1 MSQKTTISK
10 DKESLEKIALD
21 SNVFRNLN
29 FINYL
34 RQFKSE
40 MKISIPTIVS
50 FEIGY
55 YFIANGITWENFLK
69 EIGKFDGIFLEWDTI
84 LQKDVLKNAL
94 DNRITLPFRHHF
106 RDFLIGTQCENLR
119 LNIITITKITLN
131 GSRVLKCTH
140 PRNLSHIKS
149 EILSRIHVNA
159 TAKSIIGYLKSLVI

>member
-1 MSQKTTISK
+1 MNQITPISK
-10 DKESLEKIALD
+10 DKESLENIAID

-55 YFIANGITWENFLK
+55 YFMVNGITWENYLK
-69 EIGKFDGIFLEWDTI
+69 EIGKFDGILLEWDTI

-94 DNRITLPFRHHF
+94 DNRISLPFRHHF

-119 LNIITITKITLN
+119 LNIITYNQNHFKWVKGIKIYT
-131 GSRVLKCTH
+131 
-140 PRNLSHIKS
+140 PEEFISHKI
-149 EILSRIHVNA
+149 
-159 TAKSIIGYLKSLVI
+159 